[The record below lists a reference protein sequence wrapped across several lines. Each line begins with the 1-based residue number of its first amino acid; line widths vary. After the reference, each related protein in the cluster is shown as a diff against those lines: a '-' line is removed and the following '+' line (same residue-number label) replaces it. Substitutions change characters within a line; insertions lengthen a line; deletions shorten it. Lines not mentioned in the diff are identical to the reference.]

1 MFWGNHGGSPVT
13 AEIGIDEHGRA
24 GSLRFTRAG
33 RRIAAI
39 AIALTLAAT
48 SLVAG
53 VAAPALAADGT
64 GVLKGTI
71 AVPAGTDLTKVNIA
85 VTPRIHTGA
94 VYTDFGLDPN
104 GAYEVTGLPD
114 AEFIVSAFVY
124 TGQGYPNPNVHEQL
138 LLPTPTTAGV
148 TIAGGETKVQN
159 FTMKPAT
166 AKISGHITLD
176 GSSAVQVILKQ
187 KVGSEWISMNSAWS
201 GSGAAPIDFATYGLA
216 AGTYKAVF
224 VALAGDYPY
233 ERQQWWEGT
242 GVEEQATPITLA
254 EGEIRT
260 GVDTVFLRQFTSGPT
275 VTVQGTP
282 AVGSTL
288 SAATTSWVPAATKV
302 TYQWYQGDPNGPG
315 AVEIAGA
322 TAASY
327 VPTAADVGKR
337 LYVIAVGTRQ
347 GYSDWGAPSEA
358 TAAVTTAAL
367 TATPKPTVTGTPK
380 VGATLTA
387 NAGTWAPAPVALS
400 YQWQRAGA
408 PISGATQATYTPVA
422 ADAGKTL
429 TVAVTGTKSG
439 YSPNTQTSAATA
451 AIAPA
456 ELTTT
461 PKPTVTGTP
470 KVGATLTANAGTWAP
485 APVALSYQWQ
495 RAGAPISGATQATYT
510 PVAAD
515 AGKTLTVAVT
525 GTKSGYSPNT
535 QTSAATAAIAPA
547 TPAVVPFTD
556 VKQGDKFYKEIAWM
570 YESGLSTGVKTKDGV
585 VYQPKV
591 DVSREAMAAFL
602 YRSSQANY
610 QGPKVSPF
618 ADIKPGDKFYNEI
631 TWMAHEGISTGIA
644 QPSGKPKYDP
654 KATVSREAMAA
665 FIYRLES
672 RSYTAPRTSPFADV
686 KPGDA
691 FYREIAW
698 MYDSKVSTGVKQPS
712 GKPMYQ
718 PKASV
723 SREAM
728 AAFLYRVK

>member
-456 ELTTT
+456 
-461 PKPTVTGTP
+461 
-470 KVGATLTANAGTWAP
+470 
-485 APVALSYQWQ
+485 
-495 RAGAPISGATQATYT
+495 
-510 PVAAD
+510 
-515 AGKTLTVAVT
+515 
-525 GTKSGYSPNT
+525 
-535 QTSAATAAIAPA
+535 
-547 TPAVVPFTD
+547 TPAVLPFID
-556 VKQGDKFYKEIAWM
+556 VKQGDKFYTEIAWM
-570 YESGLSTGVKTKDGV
+570 YETGLSTGIATQEGL
-585 VYQPKV
+585 VYQPKAA
-591 DVSREAMAAFL
+591 VSREAMAAFL
-602 YRSSQANY
+602 YRSSKATY
-610 QGPKVSPF
+610 QGPAVSPF

-631 TWMAHEGISTGIA
+631 TWMAHEGISTGIT
-644 QPSGKPKYDP
+644 QPSGKPKYAP
-654 KATVSREAMAA
+654 KAPVSREAMAA
-665 FIYRLES
+665 FIYRLEP
-672 RSYTAPRTSPFADV
+672 RSYTAPIASPFADV
-686 KPGDA
+686 EPGDN

-698 MYDSKVSTGVKQPS
+698 MYDTKVSTGVEQPS
-712 GKPMYQ
+712 GKPKYA
-718 PKASV
+718 PKTAV